1 MSHTTRWI
9 KVISVALLVVLG
21 LSVIGGA
28 TVTQAQGGGQGGA
41 PGGRGGGQVGQ
52 LGTVMFVLLS
62 ETSKATKLSV
72 VDILAELRT
81 GKSLSEIIKANGGD
95 VAAVKAAAKTSITD
109 QVKAAVT
116 NKRLT
121 QQQADAALANLDQV
135 LDRTLEFKVPT
146 RSDVQDRVQRVAG
159 VAILMRETA
168 KQANITQRDLLTE
181 LRAGKTLAQIATEH
195 KADPAKIVTAA
206 VATTTTLINQRVTAG
221 RMTKEEGDKLI
232 AGLQKQYTDTMN
244 AANPLGVGIR
254 GGRPGRPGRPGQPGN
269 QAPTAAPT
277 AAATP
282 AQ

>member
-1 MSHTTRWI
+1 MSHTTRWM
-9 KVISVALLVVLG
+9 KVISIALLVVLG

-28 TVTQAQGGGQGGA
+28 TVTQAQGGGQGGV
-41 PGGRGGGQVGQ
+41 PGGRGGGQ

-62 ETSKATKLSV
+62 ETSKATKLST

-81 GKSLSEIIKANGGD
+81 GKSLSDIIKANGGD

-121 QQQADAALANLDQV
+121 QQQADAALANIDQV

-146 RSDVQDRVQRVAG
+146 RANVQDRVQRVAG

-181 LRAGKTLAQIATEH
+181 LRAGKTLAQIATAN

-221 RMTKEEGDKLI
+221 RMTKEDGDKLI
-232 AGLQKQYTDTMN
+232 AGLQQQYTETMN
-244 AANPLGVGIR
+244 AANPLGAGIR

>member
-1 MSHTTRWI
+1 
-9 KVISVALLVVLG
+9 
-21 LSVIGGA
+21 
-28 TVTQAQGGGQGGA
+28 
-41 PGGRGGGQVGQ
+41 
-52 LGTVMFVLLS
+52 
-62 ETSKATKLSV
+62 
-72 VDILAELRT
+72 
-81 GKSLSEIIKANGGD
+81 